1 MVVLVLVVGTGPV
14 VVVDE
19 ENQGM
24 TAGPTEGKEI
34 VNVNVNVNETGMD
47 DHLDTTRTEIVIE
60 GIVVPGIGRGTA
72 EIRIA
77 AKRGIGIDNETENE
91 NEVGR
96 GIGGMRAGIV
106 IEGRLAIGISTDGGR
121 EFRVPGSVEGRR

>member
-24 TAGPTEGKEI
+24 TAGPTEGKGI
-34 VNVNVNVNETGMD
+34 VNVNVNETGMD

-60 GIVVPGIGRGTA
+60 GIVVLGRGRGTA
-72 EIRIA
+72 GIRIA
-77 AKRGIGIDNETENE
+77 AKRGIGIDNVTENE

-106 IEGRLAIGISTDGGR
+106 IEGRLAIGISRDGGR
-121 EFRVPGSVEGRR
+121 ECRVSRSAERRC